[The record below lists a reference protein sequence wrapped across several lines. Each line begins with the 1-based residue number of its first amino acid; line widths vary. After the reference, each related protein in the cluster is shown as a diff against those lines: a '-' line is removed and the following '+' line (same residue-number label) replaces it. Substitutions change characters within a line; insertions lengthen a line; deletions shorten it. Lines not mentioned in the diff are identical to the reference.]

1 MNPWI
6 FQHDDSEAGLVGLG
20 GFPDTTPD
28 DIEHRASIRKTQSQ
42 GLGRM
47 HLMGIPPSQY
57 LLYRMQATP
66 PHGNVGWGEPHRAIA
81 RGLSLIPLDSCVSCF
96 GAMTVGSM
104 EKTIVGKKAHAYC

>member
-1 MNPWI
+1 MTYCPCLFI
-6 FQHDDSEAGLVGLG
+6 FLRSPFTG
-20 GFPDTTPD
+20 GPPAKSLL
-28 DIEHRASIRKTQSQ
+28 R